1 MPEMGSKFAG
11 AATRLREWARTPAGM
26 WILCTLA
33 LIATTLIIALLMTF
47 S

>member
-1 MPEMGSKFAG
+1 MSDVR
-11 AATRLREWARTPAGM
+11 TRLREWARTPAGM

-33 LIATTLIIALLMTF
+33 LIAMAVIIALAVTF